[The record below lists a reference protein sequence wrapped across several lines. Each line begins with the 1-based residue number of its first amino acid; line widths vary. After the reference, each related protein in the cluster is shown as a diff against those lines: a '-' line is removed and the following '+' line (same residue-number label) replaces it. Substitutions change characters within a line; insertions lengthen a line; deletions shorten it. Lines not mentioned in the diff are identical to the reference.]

1 MQFDNENTDISNFKL
16 KPIDMDERASVLEKP
31 MMEKLLAD
39 DKSIRQDRLVSMK
52 EDHSMKLKSRDF
64 KELISLVEEKLI
76 EKSIKLS

>member
-1 MQFDNENTDISNFKL
+1 
-16 KPIDMDERASVLEKP
+16 

>member
-52 EDHSMKLKSRDF
+52 EDHSMKLKN
-64 KELISLVEEKLI
+64 
-76 EKSIKLS
+76 